1 MNYRDIIGYNKSNKS
16 GVKKQSKPKKTV
28 LDGVKQELNEWSHQP
43 PSEKRWSKKF
53 NGSEGLTEFEQQGGK
68 DTIKEVGA
76 SQEYH
81 KLRKNFEKTYKA
93 YWDSVNDFQLALEKK
108 GLKKQSMDI
117 HRKYAK
123 DVLGFHAWLRQSIR
137 KLL

>member
-1 MNYRDIIGYNKSNKS
+1 MDYKSMMGFNKKKT
-16 GVKKQSKPKKTV
+16 VKEQPNSKPKKN
-28 LDGVKQELNEWSHQP
+28 LIIEGIKQELHEFGIKTFKDNP
-43 PSEKRWSKKF
+43 PFKTDK
-53 NGSEGLTEFEQQGGK
+53 Q
-68 DTIKEVGA
+68 IKEVGA

-93 YWDSVNDFQLALEKK
+93 YWDSVNDFQQALQKK

-117 HRKYAK
+117 HRKYSK